1 MSMEKTEFLDQLR
14 VSLNGKIDPQEVNEN
29 LRYYEDYINMQ
40 IRMGKSE
47 TEVMELLGSPRL
59 IARSIMDA
67 KGVETEKFEEKSSE
81 RERSGFSGFHF
92 SGNKLSLFAKLLSL
106 PKWLR
111 TIVGI
116 VVFVLFLWIVFILL
130 KALLPALFVI
140 VIVLTLAKFFREL
153 K

>member
-40 IRMGKSE
+40 IRMGKTE

-59 IARSIMDA
+59 IARSITDA
-67 KGVETEKFEEKSSE
+67 KGVEAEEYEEQSSE
-81 RERSGFSGFHF
+81 QERGGFSGFRF
-92 SGNKLSLFAKLLSL
+92 SGNKLSLLARFLAL

-111 TIVGI
+111 TTVGI
-116 VVFVLFLWIVFILL
+116 VVLVFFLWIVFTLL
-130 KALLPALFVI
+130 KALLPALFVV